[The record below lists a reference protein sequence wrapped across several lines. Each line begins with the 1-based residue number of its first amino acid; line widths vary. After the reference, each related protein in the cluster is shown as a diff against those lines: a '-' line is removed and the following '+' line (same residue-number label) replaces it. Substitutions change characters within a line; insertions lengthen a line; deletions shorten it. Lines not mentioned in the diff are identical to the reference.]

1 MVADNTKI
9 LTAEQEEQ
17 LRAPIDE
24 FVGGIQQKID
34 ALRADGTDKVLEY
47 QSALEDLKRDR
58 IYTAEEKA
66 QKRAEYAKALEKA
79 KAVEAQNK
87 AEVSKLIAQA
97 EAYLKE
103 HYDKDYYQA
112 VVTSCKEEQALAQE
126 KYQQAVAQLNQ
137 EHQETLAKLTDQ
149 GEIKDEKYVQ
159 KNRLFDAKM
168 KLAQDIQETKDRR
181 HAAFDHKYH
190 LIDMLRMSKFTFGE
204 TMAQRVENYK
214 YTFNRR
220 DFLLRNGLY
229 IAIIVI
235 FAALCVIT
243 PVVKGTPLLTAS
255 NILNILS
262 QASPRMFL
270 ALGVA
275 GLILLA
281 GTDLSI
287 GRMVGMGMTAATI
300 VMHNGP
306 NTGGVFGHVF
316 DFSGLPVLVRV
327 FLALVVCVVL
337 CTVFTTIAGF
347 FTAKFKMHPFIS
359 TMATMLVIFGL
370 VTYSTKGTSFGAID
384 STIPNMIIPRIKV
397 LGNFP
402 TIILWAVA
410 AVIVVWFI
418 WNKTTFGKNLYAVG
432 GNPEAAS
439 VSGIS
444 VFWVTVGAFVMAG
457 VLYGFGSWLE
467 CIRMMGSGS
476 AAYGQGWEMDAI
488 AACVVGGVSFT
499 GGIGKISGCV
509 VGVFIFTALTYSL
522 TVLGIDANLQFV
534 FSGIIILV
542 AVMLDCLKYVQKK

>member
-1 MVADNTKI
+1 MAADKTKI
-9 LTAEQEEQ
+9 LTAEQERQ
-17 LRAPIDE
+17 LRQPIDAY
-24 FVGGIQQKID
+24 VGGIQEKID
-34 ALRADGTDKVLEY
+34 ALRANGTSRVVEL
-47 QSALEDLKRDR
+47 QSSLDDLKRDR
-58 IYTAEEKA
+58 IYTQEEKA
-66 QKRAEYAKALEKA
+66 GRRAALTAELEKA

-126 KYQQAVAQLNQ
+126 KYQQVVAQLNQ

-149 GEIKDEKYVQ
+149 GEIKDEKYVH

-168 KLAQDIQETKDRR
+168 QLAKDIQEAKDRR
-181 HAAFDHKYH
+181 HAAFDHRYH
-190 LIDMLRMSKFTFGE
+190 LIDMLRLSKFTFGE
-204 TMAQRVENYK
+204 SLAQRWENYK

-229 IAIIVI
+229 IAIIII
-235 FAALCVIT
+235 FIALCIIT
-243 PVVKGTPLLTAS
+243 PIVKNTPLLTV
-255 NILNILS
+255 NNVLNILQ

-316 DFSGLPVLVRV
+316 DFSGIPVLVRV
-327 FLALVVCVVL
+327 FLALIVCIVL
-337 CTVFTTIAGF
+337 CTIFTTIAGF

-370 VTYSTKGTSFGAID
+370 VTYSTKGVSFGAID
-384 STIPNMIIPRIKV
+384 PSIRQMIIPQIN
-397 LGNFP
+397 GFP

-410 AVIVVWFI
+410 AVAVVWFI
-418 WNKTTFGKNLYAVG
+418 WNKTTFGKNLFAVG

-444 VFWVTVGAFVMAG
+444 VFWVTVGAFVLAG

-467 CIRMMGSGS
+467 CIRMTGSGS

-499 GGIGKISGCV
+499 GGIGKISGVV
-509 VGVFIFTALTYSL
+509 VGVCIFTALTYSL
-522 TVLGIDANLQFV
+522 TVLGIDTNLQFV